1 MSAST
6 DPYILRIAG
15 LDKWYGPYHALRDI
29 HLGVQAGERIVVC
42 GPSGPAKASQS
53 RAVTALDALH
63 RGPPPHPPSLPR
75 QHPATPLPP
84 RPTQHLPPPE
94 STRARKRSHAGKPS
108 AQTHSD

>member
-42 GPSGPAKASQS
+42 GPSGSGKSSLIRCVNGIEGFQHF
-53 RAVTALDALH
+53 LDILH
-63 RGPPPHPPSLPR
+63 MTVR
-75 QHPATPLPP
+75 QDQ
-84 RPTQHLPPPE
+84 R
-94 STRARKRSHAGKPS
+94 
-108 AQTHSD
+108 